1 MRIAI
6 GWRQLVALGLERVAD
21 QPVDDRDA
29 GRAARRLGQ
38 ELRVPAADRRLERAP
53 AEARGLAE
61 PAVDGAGDRV
71 VHELDRARRGPD
83 AVERPLG
90 DREMER
96 LQPLRRGREL
106 LDAQPDECLCLG
118 HARETTRAG
127 R

>member
-1 MRIAI
+1 MYLRPIAASSA
-6 GWRQLVALGLERVAD
+6 RPPKRVAW
-21 QPVDDRDA
+21 
-29 GRAARRLGQ
+29 
-38 ELRVPAADRRLERAP
+38 
-53 AEARGLAE
+53 AE
-61 PAVDGAGDRV
+61 PAVDGAGDGV

-106 LDAQPDECLCLG
+106 LDAEPDECLCLG